1 MHLVSPQAVA
11 LSSSDADSITLAGE
25 RGERFQITLLDHSL
39 VRVQHWPDGAPRLD
53 RTWCVAGP
61 PGDVPLEGRS
71 RADLSPFRR
80 PGLRLENTPGGLRL
94 HSDALALDAR
104 LGDLRLEWQLPSGE
118 VFAADVP
125 AHAYTY
131 DRAGRAV
138 FHHLARRDG
147 EHYYGFGEKAGPLD
161 KAGMRLRM
169 CNVDAFGYDAE
180 RTDPLYKHIPFYITY
195 VAELGLAYGLFY
207 DNLSAT
213 TFDLGREVNALRGGR
228 YRVYEA
234 ADGDLDYYL
243 MLGPTVEAVVEQ
255 YTALT
260 GRPALPPRWSFGYLG
275 STMSYTEAPDAQEQ
289 LKQFV
294 ALCDRHDIP
303 CDLFHLS
310 SGYTTDEAGRRN
322 VFTWNYQRIP
332 DPAAMVAGFH
342 AAGIRLAPNLKPH
355 LLTSHPSYRD
365 LAARGGLIRSA
376 SGDRP
381 EVGSFWSGG
390 LYQTAPG
397 SYVDFTSRAGYEWWQ
412 AQINTALLDYGID
425 AIWNDNNEF
434 EVWDDSAQADGF
446 GQPIPMGMARP
457 LQTLLMGR
465 ASFEALARRRP
476 DERPFVLSR
485 AGAPGIQRYAQTWSG
500 DNTTSWDT
508 LRWNIPMGLGMG
520 LSGLANMGHD
530 VGGFA
535 GPKPDAELFVRWVQ
549 NGIFHPRFTI
559 HSWNSDGTANE
570 PWMHPEVLPLV
581 REALRFRYRLIPYLY
596 SLAVEMAR
604 TGHPMIR
611 PLVYHF
617 SDDPRCRVESFEFLL
632 GPGLL
637 VASVLEPGATTREV
651 YLPAG
656 VGWYDYAN
664 GTRFA
669 GGQTIAFDA
678 PPGRI
683 PLLARAGALIP
694 LGKPMR
700 HVGAEPDDWREVRVY
715 PPTGAGEAHF
725 ALIEDDG
732 RTLDYRRGAYTELR
746 LSVRA
751 SEEALALAVE
761 PVRSGYPLPY
771 DAIEFALPPTETR
784 PLALPAADV
793 WIDADGWRRV
803 RLAVVPRG

>member
-1 MHLVSPQAVA
+1 MHLVSPQAVR
-11 LSSSDADSITLAGE
+11 LLSSDADSITLVGD
-25 RGERFQITLLDHSL
+25 RGERVQITLLDHGL

-61 PGDVPLEGRS
+61 AGDVPLEGRL
-71 RADLSPFRR
+71 RADLSHFAR
-80 PGLRLENTPGGLRL
+80 PGLRLEEAPGGLRL
-94 HSDALALDAR
+94 YSDALVLNIR
-104 LGDLRLEWQLPSGE
+104 LGDLRLEWRRLSGE

-125 AHAYTY
+125 ARAYTY

-138 FHHLARRDG
+138 FHHLVRRND
-147 EHYYGFGEKAGPLD
+147 EHYYGFGEKSGPLD

-195 VAELGLAYGLFY
+195 VADLGLAYGLFY

-234 ADGDLDYYL
+234 ADGDLDYTL
-243 MLGPTVEAVVEQ
+243 MLGPTIEAVVEQ
-255 YTALT
+255 YAALT
-260 GRPALPPRWSFGYLG
+260 GHPALPPRWSFGYLG

-294 ALCDRHDIP
+294 ALCDQHAIP

-322 VFTWNYQRIP
+322 VFTWNRQRIP

-355 LLTSHPSYRD
+355 LLTTHPSYTE

-376 SGDRP
+376 SGGP
-381 EVGSFWSGG
+381 EVGTFWSGG

-397 SYVDFTSRAGYEWWQ
+397 SYIDFTSRAGYEWWQ
-412 AQINTALLDYGID
+412 AQINAALLDFGID

-434 EVWDDSAQADGF
+434 EVWDDSAPADGF
-446 GQPIPMGMARP
+446 GQPIPMGMVRP

-500 DNTTSWDT
+500 DNATSWET

-549 NGIFHPRFTI
+549 NGVFHPRFTI

-570 PWMHPEVLPLV
+570 PWMHPDALPLV

-604 TGHPMIR
+604 TGHPIVR

-617 SDDPRCRVESFEFLL
+617 PDDPRCRVASFDFLL

-656 VGWYDYAN
+656 ADWYDYAN

-669 GGQTIAFDA
+669 GGQTIRLDA
-678 PPGRI
+678 PLDRI

-700 HVGAEPDDWREVRVY
+700 HAGAEPDDQREVRVY
-715 PPTGAGEAHF
+715 PPTGAGEAYF

-732 RTLDYRRGAYTELR
+732 QTLDYRRGAYTELR
-746 LSVRA
+746 LSVRT
-751 SEEALALAVE
+751 SEDALALAVE
-761 PVRSGYPLPY
+761 PVHGSYSLPY
-771 DAIEFALPPTETR
+771 EAIEFALPPTETR
-784 PLALPAADV
+784 PLTIQQGDV
-793 WIDADGWRRV
+793 WTDAEGWRRA
-803 RLAVVPRG
+803 RLSVALRD